1 MMSRRRPGPRS
12 RPPFAARVEGLEG
25 RRLPAA
31 SIYLPG
37 SVPEYLH
44 QNFADRSA
52 TPADVVFFGD
62 SLTSWFGEGGSTQSP
77 WLLPGPE
84 QFVPHATGEDLTA
97 YSPNI
102 WQEQIARFRAFNF
115 GIPGDSAEAL
125 LWRVENGE
133 LVNPPGPLP
142 AGQPTPTLT
151 PKVVVLLVGINDLI
165 GSSPADLAS
174 GAAATHTYA
183 AIKAVIDEIH
193 AQSPTTRVLDMDL
206 LPTGVQAYLGPIQQ
220 VNARLNDLPGA
231 AGYGYLQT
239 LDLTKALADPNGDGL
254 ANPTLYYPDVRFDPD
269 FSEANIH
276 LNPAG
281 YEIWASALQAPL
293 EHLLGQAAQPP
304 GGVGAELG
312 VFDRKTA
319 TYVVDQTSPLGQVV
333 RRLANPT
340 QDTVGALA
348 QQFGNPADAN
358 VSVVGDYDG
367 DGLPDFGVYDR
378 TTATFLI
385 ARTDGQPSLVAPLGD
400 PTHAN
405 IPIVGDYDGDGRAD
419 LAVYDATAAVFLV
432 EPSGG
437 GPLLTWSLGDP
448 AHQDIPIAV
457 DYAGTGRTQLALFDR
472 TTSTFIV
479 VPPGGGAPAV
489 LQLGDPSHHTLPLA
503 GDYDGDGRTDY
514 GIYDP
519 TSATFLVIPSGG
531 GAPIIRHLGDP
542 THANVPITGDYDGD
556 GRTDFA
562 VYDRTT
568 STLLVDPS
576 GGGTEI
582 VRQFGDPAEPII
594 PLSAPLIAEVLDP
607 SASPPGSR
615 SRSILRPA

>member
-1 MMSRRRPGPRS
+1 MESLEGRAVLSASPYAPGTAGAYYHAN
-12 RPPFAARVEGLEG
+12 FAARSDLN
-25 RRLPAA
+25 A
-31 SIYLPG
+31 
-37 SVPEYLH
+37 
-44 QNFADRSA
+44 N
-52 TPADVVFFGD
+52 VVFFGD
-62 SLTSWFGEGGSTQSP
+62 SLTSWFGEGTSTQSP
-77 WLLPGPE
+77 WSLPGPE
-84 QFVPHATGEDLTA
+84 RFAPHATGEIPGP
-97 YSPNI
+97 YSPDVF
-102 WQEQIARFRAFNF
+102 QERIARFRAFNF
-115 GIPGDSAEAL
+115 GIPGDTAEDL

-133 LVNPPGPLP
+133 LVNPPGTLP

-151 PKVVVLLVGINDLI
+151 PKVVVLLIGLNDI
-165 GSSPADLAS
+165 AAASPADLAS
-174 GAAATHTYA
+174 GAAATRTYA

-206 LPTGVQAYLGPIQQ
+206 LPNNVPDLLTPIRQ
-220 VNARLNDLPGA
+220 VNARLNALAGSS
-231 AGYGYLQT
+231 GYGYLQT

-254 ANPTLYYPDVRFDPD
+254 ANPTLYYPDVGFTPE
-269 FSEANIH
+269 FQEHMFH

-281 YEIWASALQAPL
+281 YEVWASALQAPL
-293 EHLLGQAAQPP
+293 QGMLGLNGQPP

-319 TYVVDQTSPLGQVV
+319 TFVLDQTSPAGLLV
-333 RRLANPT
+333 RRVGDPT
-340 QDTVGALA
+340 RDTVGALA

-358 VSVVGDYDG
+358 VPIVGDYDG

-378 TTATFLI
+378 TTATFVIARSDGGPALI
-385 ARTDGQPSLVAPLGD
+385 AHLGD
-400 PTHAN
+400 PTHVN
-405 IPIVGDYDGDGRAD
+405 IPIVGDYDGDGDAD

-472 TTSTFIV
+472 TTSTFLV
-479 VPPGGGAPAV
+479 VPPGGGTPAV
-489 LQLGDPSHHTLPLA
+489 LQFGDPSHHTLPLA
-503 GDYDGDGRTDY
+503 GDYDGDGKTDY

-542 THANVPITGDYDGD
+542 THANVPLTGDYDGD

-568 STLLVDPS
+568 STLRVEPS

-582 VRQFGDPAEPII
+582 VRQFGNPKDPEVA
-594 PLSAPLIAEVLDP
+594 LSTPLIAEVLGLP
-607 SASPPGSR
+607 SAPAPAGSLGSKPTR
-615 SRSILRPA
+615 RPA